1 MNAITSFP
9 STGPMRRYRPPVVEA
24 DFFWPLAI
32 LGGLLLLV
40 CIAGTHVAVRAFNS
54 SSAIREQILVEN
66 GIHHRIEEV
75 AQLVFPQVLWDDAVA
90 NLDNKYDPKW
100 ASDNI
105 GKYLNQTQ
113 RFEQSF
119 IIDANDLPVYVSKG
133 GATIPVADEHILGG
147 DADHLVADV
156 RVREKARGLITP
168 GKPNAMVATGIQAS
182 ALKAVDGKLSI
193 VTVSL
198 VQPDF
203 GKALPRGPRSP
214 IVITVMPVDKAF
226 LETFAQRFML
236 DGLHIIGPADE
247 IPAGEVGIPVRDE
260 LKRIVGYFAWRPL
273 DPGYVMLRAFLGP
286 VAIVGALFCCIA
298 FLQLRRIHV
307 AARRLLDGD
316 EFMGFDGH
324 RFDDGQGFDDGH
336 DFGDTLDE
344 APMATTAPTLTRW
357 SPSTSA
363 S

>member
-9 STGPMRRYRPPVVEA
+9 STGRMRRYRPPVMEA

-32 LGGLLLLV
+32 VGGLLLLV
-40 CIAGTHVAVRAFNS
+40 CIAGTHVAVRAFNT

-66 GIHHRIEEV
+66 GFGHRIEEV
-75 AQLVFPQVLWDDAVA
+75 AQMVAPQILWDDAVV

-105 GKYLNQTQ
+105 GKYLNQTE
-113 RFEQSF
+113 RFEQSY
-119 IIDANDLPVYVSKG
+119 IIDANDLPVYMAKG
-133 GATIPVADEHILGG
+133 GVTQPVVDEHILGG

-156 RVREKARGLITP
+156 RVREKARGPIKP
-168 GKPNAMVATGIQAS
+168 GKPNAMVANSIQAS
-182 ALKAVDGKLSI
+182 ALKAVDGRLSI

-203 GKALPRGPRSP
+203 GKAMPRGPRSP
-214 IVITVMPVDKAF
+214 IVITVMPVDKTF
-226 LETFAQRFML
+226 LQSFAQRFML
-236 DGLHIIGPADE
+236 DGLHAIGPADE
-247 IPAGEVGIPVRDE
+247 IPPGEVAIPVRDE

-286 VAIVGALFCCIA
+286 VAIVGVLFCAIA
-298 FLQLRRIHV
+298 FFQLRRIHV

-324 RFDDGQGFDDGH
+324 DFDDGP
-336 DFGDTLDE
+336 DE
-344 APMATTAPTLTRW
+344 APMAAPAPTLTRW
-357 SPSTSA
+357 PPSTSA
-363 S
+363 T

>member
-9 STGPMRRYRPPVVEA
+9 TIGRMRRYRPPVMES

-32 LGGLLLLV
+32 IGGLLLLV

-75 AQLVFPQVLWDDAVA
+75 AQMVAPQILWDDAVQH
-90 NLDNKYDPKW
+90 LDNKYDAQW
-100 ASDNI
+100 AADNI
-105 GKYLNQTQ
+105 GKYLNQTD
-113 RFEQSF
+113 RIDQSF
-119 IIDANDLPVYVSKG
+119 VIDANDLPVYAAKG
-133 GATIPVADEHILGG
+133 AATIPVVDEHILGG

-156 RVREKARGLITP
+156 RAREKARGPIKP
-168 GKPNAMVATGIQAS
+168 GAPNTMVAAAIQAS
-182 ALKAVDGKLSI
+182 AVKEVDGKLSI

-203 GKALPRGPRSP
+203 GKAMPLGARAPM
-214 IVITVMPVDKAF
+214 VITVMPIDRTF
-226 LETFAQRFML
+226 LQGFAQRFML
-236 DGLHIIGPADE
+236 DGLHTLGPADE
-247 IPAGEVGIPVRDE
+247 VPPGEVGIPVRDE

-286 VAIVGALFCCIA
+286 VAIVGVLFAGIA
-298 FLQLRRIHV
+298 FFQLRRIHV

-316 EFMGFDGH
+316 DFMGFDAH
-324 RFDDGQGFDDGH
+324 DFDDGPDD
-336 DFGDTLDE
+336 
-344 APMATTAPTLTRW
+344 APADAAPTLTRW
-357 SPSTSA
+357 PPSTTA
-363 S
+363 T